1 MPDQRNTAIWYISD
15 GVTDQPLY
23 QGVAL
28 LNAADR
34 TYGFTLELPR
44 GRYNL
49 TVETISEKDRR
60 MQTIS
65 AFTVR

>member
-1 MPDQRNTAIWYISD
+1 MIWYISD
-15 GVTDQPLY
+15 GVTDQPLL

-34 TYGFTLELPR
+34 TYGFTLKLPQ

>member
-1 MPDQRNTAIWYISD
+1 M
-15 GVTDQPLY
+15 TDQPLY

-34 TYGFTLELPR
+34 TYGFTLELPI